1 MCSTEPRASSFNF
14 TRRWREWQGW
24 KASACWCQTWAVPHC
39 ILRLWRTDLNS
50 SGFDSDLD
58 GFWICKEIASASVY
72 CSEQI
77 MTAKYPEK
85 RANIENICESKLCG
99 ICKPQWMSISLIS
112 IVCVTGLLLH
122 IPAAYLSKSTCQTK
136 KTSPPPINSEQMF

>member
-1 MCSTEPRASSFNF
+1 MCSTQPRASLFNF
-14 TRRWREWQGW
+14 TRRWREWQSW
-24 KASACWCQTWAVPHC
+24 KASACCCQTWAVPHC

-50 SGFDSDLD
+50 SGFDSNLD

-85 RANIENICESKLCG
+85 RANIENICESKLWHLQAPVNVNLPDIDSVCNWAVTSYP
-99 ICKPQWMSISLIS
+99 CSLLIQ
-112 IVCVTGLLLH
+112 IN
-122 IPAAYLSKSTCQTK
+122 LSNKENKSP
-136 KTSPPPINSEQMF
+136 SN